1 MTEKRAWEPRLP
13 RKRRKPGKEKQ
24 RKAWGAYLELT
35 QAARWAEE
43 RVRTPLRV
51 FGVTREEF
59 RLLALLYH
67 HGPLKLIDAEEKL
80 GRGRESLRGTVRRAE
95 EFGWIRLGMTRLA
108 SRARPRRAPNEIPQ
122 KSRQGREVGTVELTP
137 QGERLIENL
146 LPKQESIVRSVLA
159 QLDSRELDTLTRICR
174 KIQQD
179 ENFVKVRSAAAL
191 IRAHKEFEAETLFER

>member
-1 MTEKRAWEPRLP
+1 LP

-35 QAARWAEE
+35 QAARWVEE

-67 HGPLKLIDAEEKL
+67 RGQLQLIEAEETL

-95 EFGWIRLGMTRLA
+95 EFGWVRTGMTRLA
-108 SRARPRRAPNEIPQ
+108 SKAKRRSEPNEIPA
-122 KSRQGREVGTVELTP
+122 KPSHGREVGAVELTP
-137 QGERLIENL
+137 QGEKLIENL

-159 QLDSRELDTLTRICR
+159 ELDSRELDTLTRICR

-179 ENFVKVRSAAAL
+179 EKFVNVRSAAAL
-191 IRAHKEFEAETLFER
+191 IRAHREYETEASFER

>member
-1 MTEKRAWEPRLP
+1 LEPHLP
-13 RKRRKPGKEKQ
+13 RKRRKSGKEKQ

-35 QAARWAEE
+35 QAARWVEE
-43 RVRTPLRV
+43 KVRTPLRV

-67 HGPLKLIDAEEKL
+67 QEQMKLIEVEEKL
-80 GRGRESLRGTVRRAE
+80 GRGRLSLRDTVRRAE
-95 EFGWIRLGMTRLA
+95 EFGWVRTGMTRLP
-108 SRARPRRAPNEIPQ
+108 SRAKRRAGPNEVPA
-122 KSRQGREVGTVELTP
+122 KPRQGREVGTVELTP

-146 LPKQESIVRSVLA
+146 LPKRESIVRSVLA
-159 QLDSRELDTLTRICR
+159 ELDSRELATLTRICR

-191 IRAHKEFEAETLFER
+191 IRAHKEYEEETPIDR

>member
-1 MTEKRAWEPRLP
+1 LR

-35 QAARWAEE
+35 QAARWVEE
-43 RVRTPLRV
+43 KVRTPLRV

-67 HGPLKLIDAEEKL
+67 AGQLRQMDAEERL
-80 GRGRESLRGTVRRAE
+80 GRGRLSLRDTVRRAE
-95 EFGWIRLGMTRLA
+95 EFGWVQTGMTRLA
-108 SRARPRRAPNEIPQ
+108 SRARERRMSKGISQ
-122 KSRQGREVGTVELTP
+122 KPKQGREVATVKLTP
-137 QGERLIENL
+137 QGQRLIENL

-159 QLDSRELDTLTRICR
+159 ELDSRELDTLARICR

-191 IRAHKEFEAETLFER
+191 IRAHKEYEVEGLVEQLFSR